1 MDTNLVMND
10 HGPIFGKSDRTLF
23 MSFIAY
29 NIYITNYP
37 SHSSCSIYESD
48 FDGKITIDNFL

>member
-10 HGPIFGKSDRTLF
+10 HDPIFGKSDRTLWVLLH
-23 MSFIAY
+23 I
-29 NIYITNYP
+29 IYITNYP
-37 SHSSCSIYESD
+37 SHSLCSIYGSD